1 MQVSVICRLNQARSP
16 FGQAIIET
24 FFPEIRVKSFGVDAI
39 WGTSTSEDVRDIAK
53 TWNVSLVKEYSDQLA
68 GQIKYVI
75 ESDLVILAE
84 NIMES
89 KVLELGYRGK
99 IHSFDRFI
107 IENSF
112 IPVDPIGL
120 SKDKLE
126 QELAKVCYCCVQA
139 IRGCNKL
146 DNAFPITVVIPAT
159 EADTEQAYSYA
170 KLENAID
177 NGIIV
182 DCDFRSP
189 SGRRHFDVSEVFEY
203 DLEVFEKN
211 PTLLNYSKILTP
223 AREYVSPEAKLL
235 SKEWRMFLAMSSVKY
250 PVYIVTAPR
259 YSERRRLPD
268 SYLAAI
274 WSDKIVVIGS

>member
-16 FGQAIIET
+16 FGQAVLET
-24 FFPEIRVKSFGVDAI
+24 YFPEIRVKSFGVDAI
-39 WGTSTSEDVRDIAK
+39 WGASTSKDVRNIAK
-53 TWNVSLVKEYSDQLA
+53 TWNISLVKDFSDQLA

-84 NIMES
+84 KNMES
-89 KVLELGYRGK
+89 KLLELGYRGK

-107 IENSF
+107 LENSF

-139 IRGCNKL
+139 IRGFNKL
-146 DNAFPITVVIPAT
+146 NNAFPITVVIPAT
-159 EADTEQAYSYA
+159 EEDTEQAYSYA

-203 DLEVFEKN
+203 DLEVFERN

-223 AREYVSPEAKLL
+223 AKEYVFPEAKLL
-235 SKEWRMFLAMSSVKY
+235 SNEWRMFLAISSAKH

-259 YSERRRLPD
+259 YSEHKRLPD